1 MRKFLSGVLAL
12 CILMTIVFCGCG
24 EKQETEAA
32 FVKPEGYVSVVQV
45 SINPTVNLYLDADKI
60 ILAVEYVNA
69 DAKECYAES
78 EEELVGSSIDS
89 GINIV
94 IKAAA
99 EAEYFA
105 DNKTVTIDVLETK
118 EETEKAT
125 LLTAVV
131 EKTKTVITDNNI
143 GADVVLT
150 ESAQKVVDDKA
161 AADKATADKEAAEK
175 AAAEKAAE
183 EKAAAEKAAAEKAAA
198 EKAAAEKAAAEKA
211 AAEKALKNPQKSLKK
226 GQQYSIHKPE
236 QGSDELLTR
245 IKITFK
251 DNGEYSYGMAPYL
264 CDEFGEGEFIIYNGK
279 KYYLSGGGG
288 GGGTYTLTDEKITLE
303 GGLNMVFT
311 MTTDGKLVVHA
322 LNESSNFFV
331 VGDTLSIQ

>member
-1 MRKFLSGVLAL
+1 MRKFLSSVLAL

-32 FVKPEGYVSVVQV
+32 FVKPEGYASVVQV

-89 GINIV
+89 GIDIV

-161 AADKATADKEAAEK
+161 AADKATADKEAA
-175 AAAEKAAE
+175 

-322 LNESSNFFV
+322 LNENSNFFV